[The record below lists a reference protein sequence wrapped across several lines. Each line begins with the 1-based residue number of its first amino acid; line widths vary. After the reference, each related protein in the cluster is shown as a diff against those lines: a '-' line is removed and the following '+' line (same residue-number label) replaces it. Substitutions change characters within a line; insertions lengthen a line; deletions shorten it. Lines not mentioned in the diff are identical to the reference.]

1 MASNLSEG
9 VRAAPSTMTLPAS
22 PAPRPDIR
30 MPGSADECSLGQD
43 VRHAVPE
50 VVDPGAMARRRSVFV
65 QLVVFAS
72 VGAAFNVLYGLLY
85 LVLREQLSAQPAN
98 ALALILSTIAGTF
111 GHRYITFGV
120 RGTDRT
126 VQHQALG
133 LALLGFSLAVTA
145 GSLWL
150 LDADCRRAVP
160 PAGAGSP
167 HRDQP
172 GHGVGAVLPV
182 PCGDGRPAG
191 PGRCERARPGWS
203 LRPPDLGLASTWTGT
218 GNAEFLFDVEG
229 DHLARGSS

>member
-1 MASNLSEG
+1 
-9 VRAAPSTMTLPAS
+9 
-22 PAPRPDIR
+22 
-30 MPGSADECSLGQD
+30 MPTRVSLQ
-43 VRHAVPE
+43 
-50 VVDPGAMARRRSVFV
+50 VVTGAMARRRSVFV

-111 GHRYITFGV
+111 GHRYVTFGV

-150 LDADCRRAVP
+150 LDTTVAEPSRRQELV
-160 PAGAGSP
+160 
-167 HRDQP
+167 
-172 GHGVGAVLPV
+172 VLI
-182 PCGDGRPAG
+182 A
-191 PGRCERARPGWS
+191 AN
-203 LRPPDLGLASTWTGT
+203 LGT
-218 GNAEFLFDVEG
+218 GLVRFFSFR
-229 DHLARGSS
+229 LAMVGRRNTKDASDPTGLTSSPTEPRP

>member
-1 MASNLSEG
+1 MSRC
-9 VRAAPSTMTLPAS
+9 RAPHES
-22 PAPRPDIR
+22 
-30 MPGSADECSLGQD
+30 SAERVS
-43 VRHAVPE
+43 VE
-50 VVDPGAMARRRSVFV
+50 VLTGAMARRRSVFI

-150 LDADCRRAVP
+150 LDAIVAEPTRRQELV
-160 PAGAGSP
+160 
-167 HRDQP
+167 
-172 GHGVGAVLPV
+172 VLI
-182 PCGDGRPAG
+182 ATN
-191 PGRCERARPGWS
+191 
-203 LRPPDLGLASTWTGT
+203 LGT
-218 GNAEFLFDVEG
+218 GLVRFLLFRVAMVG
-229 DHLARGSS
+229 RRGRVDASETTGLTSSPTQPRP

>member
-1 MASNLSEG
+1 M
-9 VRAAPSTMTLPAS
+9 
-22 PAPRPDIR
+22 
-30 MPGSADECSLGQD
+30 SA
-43 VRHAVPE
+43 E
-50 VVDPGAMARRRSVFV
+50 VLTGATARRRSVFV

-85 LVLREQLSAQPAN
+85 LALREQLSAQPAN

-150 LDADCRRAVP
+150 LDTTVAEPSRGQEVAVLIAANLGTGLVRFFTFRLAMVGRRSTADASDTMASSSS
-160 PAGAGSP
+160 PA
-167 HRDQP
+167 QP
-172 GHGVGAVLPV
+172 G
-182 PCGDGRPAG
+182 
-191 PGRCERARPGWS
+191 S
-203 LRPPDLGLASTWTGT
+203 
-218 GNAEFLFDVEG
+218 
-229 DHLARGSS
+229 

>member
-1 MASNLSEG
+1 MPAR
-9 VRAAPSTMTLPAS
+9 VST
-22 PAPRPDIR
+22 
-30 MPGSADECSLGQD
+30 
-43 VRHAVPE
+43 E
-50 VVDPGAMARRRSVFV
+50 VETGAMPRRRSVFV

-150 LDADCRRAVP
+150 LDAVVA
-160 PAGAGSP
+160 
-167 HRDQP
+167 QP
-172 GHGVGAVLPV
+172 TRQQELVVLI
-182 PCGDGRPAG
+182 
-191 PGRCERARPGWS
+191 
-203 LRPPDLGLASTWTGT
+203 ASNLGT
-218 GNAEFLFDVEG
+218 GLVRFLLFRLAMVGQRGAAHAG
-229 DHLARGSS
+229 DTTGWEPSPTRPRP